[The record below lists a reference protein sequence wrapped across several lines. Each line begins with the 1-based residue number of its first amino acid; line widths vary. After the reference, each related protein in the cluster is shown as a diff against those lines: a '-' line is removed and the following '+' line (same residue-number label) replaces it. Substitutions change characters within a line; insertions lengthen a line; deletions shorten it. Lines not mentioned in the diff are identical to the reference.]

1 MATKGTALPIPLWR
15 ALTLARR
22 VGFRLLDRLG
32 QGSRTTALAQMD
44 HLETALKTKSKIR
57 VGFVVCT
64 PAKWSAA
71 ALFDALTDDPAFEAG
86 FHPTLSDA
94 ALRLPADQRR
104 AEAAKTSAFFAEIG
118 PLWDSLYDAATDRMH
133 SPQILNADIIFIQQP
148 WGMQDLPRQLA
159 GQALPAYIHYGYA
172 VIQNDRMQFGLPDFH
187 PYLWRHI
194 VPDALHQNTMAA
206 SDAPQARE
214 VLAVGHPK
222 LDAYLT
228 PHPDRNSVPHWANPT
243 DTKRKRIIFAPH
255 HTLDTSSLAMA
266 TFPWSGP
273 AILALAQHHPEMDF
287 LLKPHPNLP
296 LEMARA
302 GGQTEADYHQFL
314 AGWQAAPNCT
324 TYDGGSYFDLFRT
337 SDAMIT
343 DCGSFLAE
351 YLPTGC
357 PLIRLT
363 RDGSAPL
370 NSTGQTLANGF
381 YSAPDAATLRDQFG
395 QLMIDSKDPL
405 KDTRQSAAANLLPD
419 QPSAQTLLDHFRNY
433 CAAR

>member
-1 MATKGTALPIPLWR
+1 MTRALPIPLWR
-15 ALTLARR
+15 ALAILRR
-22 VGFRLLDRLG
+22 IWFRIYDRLG
-32 QGSRTTALAQMD
+32 QGARSAALTQMD
-44 HLETALKTKSKIR
+44 HLEDALKTKRKIR

-104 AEAAKTSAFFAEIG
+104 AEAAKTSAFFADIG
-118 PLWDSLYDAATDRMH
+118 PLWNSLYDPATDRMH
-133 SPQILNADIIFIQQP
+133 SPNILNADIIFIQQP

-194 VPDALHQNTMAA
+194 VPDALHQTAMANSA
-206 SDAPQARE
+206 TPQARE

-228 PHPDRNSVPHWANPT
+228 PPPDRASVPHWANPT
-243 DTKRKRIIFAPH
+243 ETARKRILFAPH
-255 HTLDTSSLAMA
+255 HTLDTNSLAMA

-273 AILALAQHHPEMDF
+273 AILALAQQHPEMDF
-287 LLKPHPNLP
+287 LQKPHPNLP

-302 GGQTEADYHQFL
+302 GGQVEAEYHQFL
-314 AGWQAAPNCT
+314 SGWQAAPNCT
-324 TYDGGSYFDLFRT
+324 SYDGGSYFDLFRT

-343 DCGSFLAE
+343 DSGSFLAE

-370 NSTGQTLANGF
+370 NSTGQTLSAGF
-381 YSAPDAATLRDQFG
+381 YSAPDAVTLHDLFG
-395 QLMIDSKDPL
+395 QLMIANKDPL
-405 KDTRQSAAANLLPD
+405 KNTRQAAAANLLPG
-419 QPSAQTLLDHFRNY
+419 QPSAQTVLDHLRGY
-433 CAAR
+433 HRAK